1 MYRASKTNKPIDG
14 RTKKE
19 RGINI
24 MKTEIIGSKSWAGF
38 GSRFAYCKTCGKRK
52 VLDATTEQCEDC
64 YKKEI
69 SKN

>member
-1 MYRASKTNKPIDG
+1 
-14 RTKKE
+14 
-19 RGINI
+19 

-38 GSRFAYCKTCGKRK
+38 GSRFAICKTCGKRK

-69 SKN
+69 KKK